1 MRSLQSRFR
10 RDTAGAV
17 AGLSVATAIG
27 QGLSLLAAP
36 IVAHLVSPA
45 DFAVYGVYIALFS
58 WLSSIVCLRYEQ
70 AIVLPVDDEDGARV
84 FTLALLST
92 VCVSV
97 LALVLVVAF
106 GGPISSGLGVPSLHG
121 PLLLL
126 PVGILAT
133 GSILSMNYLALRRK
147 TYGPVMRSRIA
158 QGVGTAA
165 GQISLTAAGFGGGG
179 LVIGDVIGRVAATLP
194 YLRLPGLLDA
204 IRGSTTTQIRRLA
217 RRYRRFP
224 LISGPSS
231 LINSAGLVAPVLLL
245 TATYGA
251 RIGGLYTVALR
262 LVGGPL
268 DLVAASVA
276 QVYVAQFGELL
287 RSGDPV
293 ATRRLFRT
301 YTFRLLKLGAL
312 PVLLLAIIAPWLF
325 GLVLGARWLE
335 AGEFTRVLAPLF
347 LADFAA
353 YPLSQTLNLLERQ
366 GLQLAW
372 DSGRL
377 VGVIG
382 AIVIGNALGWSA
394 LATVTVLGLTLAFF
408 YVLLALLG
416 YRVLLHWTARAVDPA
431 TSEVP
436 G

>member
-1 MRSLQSRFR
+1 MRSLQARLR

-36 IVAHLVSPA
+36 VLAHLVSPA

-58 WLSSIVCLRYEQ
+58 WMSSIVCLRYEQ

-84 FTLALLST
+84 FTLALLSAM
-92 VCVSV
+92 CVSA

-106 GGPISSGLGVPSLHG
+106 GAPISRALGVPSLHG
-121 PLLLL
+121 FLFLL
-126 PVGILAT
+126 PLGILAT
-133 GSILSMNYLALRRK
+133 GAVLSMNYLALRRK
-147 TYGPVMRSRIA
+147 TYAPVMRSRIA

-179 LVIGDVIGRVAATLP
+179 LVVGDVVGRVAATLP
-194 YLRLPGLLDA
+194 FLRLPGLMDA

-251 RIGGLYTVALR
+251 RVGGLYTVALR

-287 RSGDPV
+287 RSGDTG

-301 YTFRLLKLGAL
+301 YTFRLLKWGTL
-312 PVLLLAIIAPWLF
+312 PVLLLAILAPWAF
-325 GLVLGARWLE
+325 AFILGARWLE
-335 AGEFTRVLAPLF
+335 AGQFTRVLAPLF

-366 GLQLAW
+366 GLQLLW

-377 VGVIG
+377 VGVIAVI
-382 AIVIGNALGWSA
+382 AIGHALGWSA
-394 LATVTVLGLTLAFF
+394 LTTVTALGLTLAFF

-416 YRVLLHWTARAVDPA
+416 YRVLLRWTAQRAAPA
-431 TSEVP
+431 PTEVP